1 MSEKIVQLNEEVI
14 KGQIKELVRVVS
26 RIFRKMVCRLWHER
40 SQPAM
45 EASSRAA
52 SMCFMF
58 MYFLLPYWVPA
69 TWRNRAQTSMRA
81 EFPSGKLPTTRVRQ
95 RRGRAACAEG
105 FAGKGAPSFGLK
117 RARRRAF
124 LPVQPHF
131 NQTGGPK
138 RPPVWLCMP
147 FVFVCCAQS
156 KFFVMHA
163 LSFAFWHAGRY
174 NKIREKLLVLQMI
187 GFGRHGGR

>member
-81 EFPSGKLPTTRVRQ
+81 EFPSGKLPTTRVR
-95 RRGRAACAEG
+95 GSEEA
-105 FAGKGAPSFGLK
+105 
-117 RARRRAF
+117 
-124 LPVQPHF
+124 VQ
-131 NQTGGPK
+131 
-138 RPPVWLCMP
+138 L
-147 FVFVCCAQS
+147 
-156 KFFVMHA
+156 A
-163 LSFAFWHAGRY
+163 LR
-174 NKIREKLLVLQMI
+174 VLQEKAP
-187 GFGRHGGR
+187 HLLA

>member
-1 MSEKIVQLNEEVI
+1 MSGKRGMKKYPVGIREEV
-14 KGQIKELVRVVS
+14 VARVVS
-26 RIFRKMVCRLWHER
+26 RIFRKMVCRLWHES

-52 SMCFMF
+52 SRCFMF

-105 FAGKGAPSFGLK
+105 FAGKGAPAFGLK

-124 LPVQPHF
+124 CLCSHISTKQAA
-131 NQTGGPK
+131 PK
-138 RPPVWLCMP
+138 GRLFGFACRLC
-147 FVFVCCAQS
+147 
-156 KFFVMHA
+156 
-163 LSFAFWHAGRY
+163 LFAVHRVNF
-174 NKIREKLLVLQMI
+174 L
-187 GFGRHGGR
+187 

>member
-26 RIFRKMVCRLWHER
+26 RIFRKMVCRLWHES

-52 SMCFMF
+52 FRCFMF
-58 MYFLLPYWVPA
+58 MYFLLPHWVPA

-105 FAGKGAPSFGLK
+105 FAGKGAPAFGLK

-124 LPVQPHF
+124 CLCSHISTKQAA
-131 NQTGGPK
+131 PK
-138 RPPVWLCMP
+138 GRLFGFACRLC
-147 FVFVCCAQS
+147 
-156 KFFVMHA
+156 
-163 LSFAFWHAGRY
+163 LFAVHRVNF
-174 NKIREKLLVLQMI
+174 L
-187 GFGRHGGR
+187 